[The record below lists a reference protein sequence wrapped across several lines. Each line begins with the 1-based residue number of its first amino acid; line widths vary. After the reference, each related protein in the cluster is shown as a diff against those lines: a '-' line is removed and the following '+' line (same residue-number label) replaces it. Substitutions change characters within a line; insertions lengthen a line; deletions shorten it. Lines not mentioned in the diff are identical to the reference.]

1 MTTFAARIHEEVQ
14 NIKLEVAKMSRRPS
28 ELTAVE
34 QLLLIAK
41 VNSHSNIC
49 LTVWGFMNITK
60 NSFFSSLGAL
70 VTFGALLRDL

>member
-1 MTTFAARIHEEVQ
+1 MSTFAARIHEEVQ
-14 NIKLEVAKMSRRPS
+14 NIKIEVGNMSSSPS
-28 ELTAVE
+28 QLTAVE

-70 VTFGALLRDL
+70 VTFGILFRDL